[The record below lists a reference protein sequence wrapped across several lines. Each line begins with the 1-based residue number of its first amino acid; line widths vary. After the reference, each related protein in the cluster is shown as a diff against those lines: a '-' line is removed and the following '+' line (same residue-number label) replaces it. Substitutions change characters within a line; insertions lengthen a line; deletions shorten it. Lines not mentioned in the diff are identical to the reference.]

1 MFEEFMAHPD
11 QQSQKE
17 PTITIDFSCMVGRL
31 DIKNKFSCIDSMSD
45 IDIYN
50 AFTTYFNDI
59 LDGIFDDKDEFYIRL
74 FTIAR
79 FVTIATSAM
88 YNITPTITQRR
99 RLNKLAYYYLFL
111 KGDRKSQEISSLMI
125 NFSKVVNKDMTP
137 RLCGYGLSE
146 EVATMIALARYSSEK
161 EIINTRRL
169 NRVIMQQPM
178 KIMTEQMIV
187 NIYCAL
193 YTSALDLFE
202 GVMYDIVS
210 YQTLNENG
218 KEIYGT
224 ITLALLDIINE
235 LPMDLIKEVLRSFTT
250 NQQMLHPDS
259 RLRFN
264 IESFCPEDYPRLDE
278 CIQWM
283 KNNGEALPT
292 T

>member
-1 MFEEFMAHPD
+1 MYEQFMRQPQT
-11 QQSQKE
+11 QQNTQ
-17 PTITIDFSCMVGRL
+17 TITVDFSNMIGGSN
-31 DIKNKFSCIDSMSD
+31 IKSKLSNIDSLTNA
-45 IDIYN
+45 DIYN
-50 AFTTYFNDI
+50 IFGTYLNDI
-59 LDGIFDDKDEFYIRL
+59 LDCIFKDKDQQLIEL
-74 FTIAR
+74 FTNAR
-79 FVTIATSAM
+79 FITIATQAM
-88 YNITPTITQRR
+88 YNITPTTTQRR
-99 RLNKLAYYYLFL
+99 RLNKLAYDYLIL
-111 KGDRKSQEISSLMI
+111 KNDNKSKEISALMI
-125 NFSKVVNKDMTP
+125 NFSKVVNKDITP

-146 EVATMIALARYSSEK
+146 EVATMIALARYSSER
-161 EIINTRRL
+161 EITNTKRL

-187 NIYCAL
+187 DIYCAL

-202 GVMYDIVS
+202 GVMYDIAS
-210 YQTLNENG
+210 YQTLNENE

-235 LPMDLIKEVLRSFTT
+235 LPMSLIKEVLRCFTS

-283 KNNGEALPT
+283 KNNGEQLPIT
-292 T
+292 

>member
-1 MFEEFMAHPD
+1 MYEQFMRQPQT
-11 QQSQKE
+11 QQNTQ
-17 PTITIDFSCMVGRL
+17 TITVDFSNMIGGSN
-31 DIKNKFSCIDSMSD
+31 IKSKLSNIDSLTNA
-45 IDIYN
+45 DIYN
-50 AFTTYFNDI
+50 IFGTYLNDI
-59 LDGIFDDKDEFYIRL
+59 LDCIFKDKDQQLIEL
-74 FTIAR
+74 FTNAR
-79 FVTIATSAM
+79 FITVATQAM
-88 YNITPTITQRR
+88 YNITPTTTQRR
-99 RLNKLAYYYLFL
+99 RLNKLAYDYLIL
-111 KGDRKSQEISSLMI
+111 KNDNKSKEISALMI
-125 NFSKVVNKDMTP
+125 NFSKVVNKDITP

-146 EVATMIALARYSSEK
+146 DVATMIALARYSSER
-161 EIINTRRL
+161 EITNTKRL

-187 NIYCAL
+187 DIYCAL

-202 GVMYDIVS
+202 GVMYDIAS
-210 YQTLNENG
+210 YQTLNENE

-235 LPMDLIKEVLRSFTT
+235 LPMSLIKEVLRCFTN

-283 KNNGEALPT
+283 KNNGEQLPIT
-292 T
+292 

>member
-1 MFEEFMAHPD
+1 MYEQFMRQPQT
-11 QQSQKE
+11 QQNTQ
-17 PTITIDFSCMVGRL
+17 TITVDFSNMIGGSN
-31 DIKNKFSCIDSMSD
+31 IKSKLSNIDSLTNA
-45 IDIYN
+45 DIYN
-50 AFTTYFNDI
+50 IFGTYLNDI
-59 LDGIFDDKDEFYIRL
+59 LDCIFKDKDQQLIEL
-74 FTIAR
+74 FTNAR
-79 FVTIATSAM
+79 FITIATQAM
-88 YNITPTITQRR
+88 YNITPTTTQRR
-99 RLNKLAYYYLFL
+99 RLNKLAYDYLIL
-111 KGDRKSQEISSLMI
+111 KNDNKSKEISALMI
-125 NFSKVVNKDMTP
+125 NFSKVVNKDITP

-146 EVATMIALARYSSEK
+146 EVATMIALARYSSER
-161 EIINTRRL
+161 EITNTKRL

-187 NIYCAL
+187 DIYCAL

-202 GVMYDIVS
+202 GVMYDIAS
-210 YQTLNENG
+210 YQTLNENE

-235 LPMDLIKEVLRSFTT
+235 LPMSLIKEVLRCFTN

-283 KNNGEALPT
+283 KNNGEQLPT

>member
-1 MFEEFMAHPD
+1 MYEQFMRQPQT
-11 QQSQKE
+11 QQNTQ
-17 PTITIDFSCMVGRL
+17 TITVDFSNMIGGSN
-31 DIKNKFSCIDSMSD
+31 IKSKLSNIDSLTNA
-45 IDIYN
+45 DIYN
-50 AFTTYFNDI
+50 IFGTYLNDI
-59 LDGIFDDKDEFYIRL
+59 LDCIFKDKDQQLIEL
-74 FTIAR
+74 FTNAR
-79 FVTIATSAM
+79 FITIATQAM

-99 RLNKLAYYYLFL
+99 RLNKLAYDYLIL
-111 KGDRKSQEISSLMI
+111 KNDNKSKEISALMI
-125 NFSKVVNKDMTP
+125 NFSKVVNKDITP

-146 EVATMIALARYSSEK
+146 DVATMIALARYSSER
-161 EIINTRRL
+161 EITNTKRL

-187 NIYCAL
+187 DIYCAL

-202 GVMYDIVS
+202 GVMYDIAS
-210 YQTLNENG
+210 YQTLNENE

-235 LPMDLIKEVLRSFTT
+235 LPMSLIKEVLRCFTN

-283 KNNGEALPT
+283 KNNGEPLPIT
-292 T
+292 